1 LELYKELVTARE
13 SLKNRYEDAQNAE
26 AKAMEIQTKVQ
37 SFVSQDD
44 DLTSSTGKKVDDARK
59 AVVRDFEKFFNEKL
73 DPTVPPPFYGIL
85 SRDFMYAKIFI
96 QQNNLNHATKE
107 AITHF
112 LFFAHV
118 ETVIN
123 LLRDFDFQTWLF
135 ELNVSEEDDF
145 NNWLANLLVEV
156 SQEVQDKR
164 FNRVA
169 SYLIDVLH
177 TEALREEEAKGNG
190 LPLWHFF
197 VSQSQDGKT
206 SKLDFTTRYFELD
219 GRRYSG
225 AMISEIQF
233 GTESHTKH
241 SGFVSNEHMYTTI
254 TLFLEDGSQYTRYQF
269 MGNTEQEINTSRI
282 SNQRGME
289 TLASIYEVTNGG
301 HGFSSSGYRTSYS
314 IGYWF

>member
-1 LELYKELVTARE
+1 LDLYKELVTARQ
-13 SLKNRYEDAQNAE
+13 SLKNTYDDYKNAE

-37 SFVSQDD
+37 SFVSQNDE
-44 DLTSSTGKKVDDARK
+44 LTASTGNKVEDARN
-59 AVVRDFEKFFNEKL
+59 AVARDFEKFFNEEL
-73 DPTVPPPFYGIL
+73 EPTVPEAFYAIL
-85 SRDFMYAKIFI
+85 SRDFMYAKIFS

-107 AITHF
+107 AIRLL

-123 LLRDFDFQTWLF
+123 ILRDFDFQNWLF

-145 NNWLANLLVEV
+145 NDWLANLLVEV
-156 SQEVQDKR
+156 SHEVQDKR

-177 TEALREEEAKGNG
+177 TEARREDEAKGSG

-197 VSQSQDGKT
+197 VSQTQGGKT
-206 SKLDFTTRYFELD
+206 SKLDFTTRYFEID
-219 GRRYSG
+219 GHRYSG

-254 TLFLEDGSQYTRYQF
+254 TLFLEDGSQFTRYQF
-269 MGNTEQEINTSRI
+269 MGNNEQEINNSRV

-289 TLASIYEVTNGG
+289 TLAAIYEVTNGG

-314 IGYWF
+314 FGYWF